1 MTKGGVMDSWCLDIF
16 IACLS
21 AFPNG
26 NQRGVV
32 WLCAGAN
39 GWCSLACAM
48 SRTSLAAPLASSG
61 QSFLRSRSWGQGSLG
76 RYTQADLLHLPG
88 IMTLM
93 PGGWS
98 TAVEHSTGSSWAE
111 AVKQV
116 KGLGAVVTGMLL
128 PYADLLAPSKFEKL
142 SPHLH
147 SNPALLTACASC
159 CPCQHLFFFFSLL
172 SLQSLI
178 GLS

>member
-1 MTKGGVMDSWCLDIF
+1 MDSLSLDIF

-21 AFPNG
+21 AFLNG

-32 WLCAGAN
+32 WLCAGVN

-93 PGGWS
+93 PGGAWRGQRQWS
-98 TAVEHSTGSSWAE
+98 MFCEE
-111 AVKQV
+111 AVPSCWAQRWKL
-116 KGLGAVVTGMLL
+116 LGWGCETSQRTWCSCSWDA
-128 PYADLLAPSKFEKL
+128 S
-142 SPHLH
+142 
-147 SNPALLTACASC
+147 ALCRSVG
-159 CPCQHLFFFFSLL
+159 
-172 SLQSLI
+172 SLQVWETVTS
-178 GLS
+178 SSF

>member
-1 MTKGGVMDSWCLDIF
+1 
-16 IACLS
+16 
-21 AFPNG
+21 
-26 NQRGVV
+26 
-32 WLCAGAN
+32 
-39 GWCSLACAM
+39 
-48 SRTSLAAPLASSG
+48 
-61 QSFLRSRSWGQGSLG
+61 
-76 RYTQADLLHLPG
+76 
-88 IMTLM
+88 MTLM

-159 CPCQHLFFFFSLL
+159 CPCQHPFFFFSPSLSSVSYRSLL
-172 SLQSLI
+172 NCPTLQYDMPFPAYLTLLVCLASPLFFF
-178 GLS
+178 LTYPDCKFPWVLLLCAYLVELTF